1 MNNLSQ
7 KNYEQKFLKKYIAE
21 SCNNAWGKISP
32 NWPLQNV
39 IACNPLQGFENL
51 EFKNALNE
59 GFRFFQQSEFPEKLE
74 IINQITIKWCQ
85 VFFDQGQAT
94 IKMPNRDKGL
104 YKSWKDLAIFD
115 DRLHQKNPQKIE
127 IIQNLSQNS
136 QEAIC
141 EIMSRWK
148 FSQKSEEEFLTLILT
163 TLSGWSSYVKYL
175 GEWSYQKNSEI
186 QSDYLAM
193 RLLIAYIIWPEAE
206 NELILWSR
214 RVSIKNDCKK
224 QIAEIEF
231 NEKEH
236 RQGLLKEILNNQKSP
251 EVTLNKPDA
260 QLVFCIDVRSE
271 PFRKSL
277 ESCGN
282 YETFGFAGFFGIP
295 TSVTSNLT
303 EESHAS
309 CPVLLSPK
317 HNVTEKSIC
326 SRKEEASQIK
336 GHLALSEIKKF
347 YQSLK
352 YNFTT
357 PLPLAEAM
365 GIWSGG
371 WMLTKTFSPKGKTFL
386 HKKFQKLLKQK
397 TESSP
402 EIDSISFE
410 DQCAYATGALSA
422 IGLVENFAEIV
433 IFCGHGSQTENN
445 TYATALDCGACGGRH
460 GDTNAKILAKI
471 LNQKGV
477 RDKLLE
483 SKIVIPQ
490 STKFVAAKHNTTTDE
505 VEIYLNDG
513 EESQNIIQLKQDLL
527 RAKKMNNKTRAK
539 QMGFEGSD
547 EKLEEFFFNRSNSWS
562 EVQPEWGLAKNA
574 SFIVAPRSLTKNI
587 DLCSRSFLHSYD
599 WKFDQDNGILNLIL
613 NAPMVVAQWI
623 NSQYLFS
630 TIDNV
635 AFGSGSKITQNIVG
649 KIGVMQGNGS
659 DLMHGLPLQS
669 VNLSEEISYHKPARL
684 MTLVYAP
691 SEKIDQV
698 IKNSPKLQQLFANQ
712 WVALYCL
719 DPKSGETF
727 ILNKELGW
735 DLTSF

>member
-148 FSQKSEEEFLTLILT
+148 FTQKSEEEFLTLILT

-303 EESHAS
+303 KESHAS

-471 LNQKGV
+471 LNQKRV

-735 DLTSF
+735 DLTGV

>member
-148 FSQKSEEEFLTLILT
+148 FTQKSEEEFLTLILT

-303 EESHAS
+303 KESHAS

-471 LNQKGV
+471 LNQKRV
-477 RDKLLE
+477 RDKLSE

-587 DLCSRSFLHSYD
+587 DLCGRSFLHSYD

>member
-303 EESHAS
+303 KESHAS

-326 SRKEEASQIK
+326 SHKEEANQIK

-587 DLCSRSFLHSYD
+587 DLCGRSFLHSYD

-735 DLTSF
+735 DLTGV